1 MNNELGPP
9 LLILYLFAFMAV
21 MAGGSLL
28 LQVVVVLIPVALM
41 IYIDY
46 ERKNSKG

>member
-1 MNNELGPP
+1 MTSGDTF
-9 LLILYLFAFMAV
+9 IIIYLFAFMAA
-21 MAGGSLL
+21 MAAGSLL
-28 LQVVVVLIPVALM
+28 LQVVVALLPVALM